1 MVDYRDMSSD
11 RMAACRVFSG
21 EILRI
26 RTMIAEG
33 DQDAE
38 FLNQVINWCNAA
50 FAANRSRH
58 ADHLQPLW
66 LQTGGQLHAF

>member
-1 MVDYRDMSSD
+1 MVDYQNMSSD

-38 FLNQVINWCNAA
+38 FLNQVINYLEM
-50 FAANRSRH
+50 RIDSMKSKEHYR
-58 ADHLQPLW
+58 
-66 LQTGGQLHAF
+66 

>member
-1 MVDYRDMSSD
+1 MVDYQNMSSD

-38 FLNQVINWCNAA
+38 FLNQVINYLEM
-50 FAANRSRH
+50 RIDSMKKREH
-58 ADHLQPLW
+58 HR
-66 LQTGGQLHAF
+66 